1 MMAKSGRRST
11 TRADDSSTAKRDRLV
26 DAAFEVLRDDGFA
39 RASARAIGG
48 RGGFNPALI
57 FYYFDSVNDLLVGA
71 LARSSRA
78 QLDRYEAALAGV
90 TTLPDLVAA
99 VQQQLA
105 DDRDSG
111 HVK

>member
-1 MMAKSGRRST
+1 MMAKAGKRSQT
-11 TRADDSSTAKRDRLV
+11 TRAESSSEKRDQLIG
-26 DAAFEVLRDDGFA
+26 AAFDALRDEGFA
-39 RASARAIGG
+39 RASARSIGA

-57 FYYFDSVNDLLVGA
+57 FYYFGSVNDLLVAA
-71 LARSSRA
+71 LARSSRM
-78 QLDRYEAALAGV
+78 QLERYDAALADV

-99 VQQQLA
+99 VQRQLQ